1 MPETLTTMT
10 GVILGGGLTL
20 VGLVISLLVW
30 RAKGP
35 ASGLRGVAWSLVPLA
50 AGLLGLM
57 NAVWQF
63 VLSILGI
70 LLGLIFNPMVWAG
83 VALAGLAVV
92 LYVVSGFMMARG
104 VGAQGRA
111 KRSKAAE
118 APGGAAPGAP
128 AAGPAAAPKGQVGGA
143 APQAGK
149 KKQQDDLSDFGDIED
164 LLRKHGID

>member
-20 VGLVISLLVW
+20 VGLVISFLVW

-35 ASGLRGVAWSLVPLA
+35 AAGLRGVAWSLLPLA

-63 VLSILGI
+63 MLSILGI

-92 LYVVSGFMMARG
+92 LYVVSGFMSARG
-104 VGAQGRA
+104 VGTQGRA
-111 KRSKAAE
+111 KEPR
-118 APGGAAPGAP
+118 APKEGQAAPP
-128 AAGPAAAPKGQVGGA
+128 AAGAPPAPKGQVGGA
-143 APQAGK
+143 APKGGK
-149 KKQQDDLSDFGDIED
+149 KKDDDLSDFGDIED
-164 LLRKHGID
+164 LLRKHGIE

>member
-1 MPETLTTMT
+1 MPDTLTTMT

-20 VGLVISLLVW
+20 VGLVISFLVW

-70 LLGLIFNPMVWAG
+70 LMGLIFNPMVWAG

-92 LYVVSGFMMARG
+92 LYVVSGFMLARG
-104 VGAQGRA
+104 AGAEARP
-111 KRSKAAE
+111 KAAKE
-118 APGGAAPGAP
+118 PKAAGGAAPAAGAP
-128 AAGPAAAPKGQVGGA
+128 AAPKGQVGGA
-143 APQAGK
+143 PKGGRK
-149 KKQQDDLSDFGDIED
+149 QDDLSDFGDIED
-164 LLRKHGID
+164 LLRKHGIE

>member
-1 MPETLTTMT
+1 MPDTLTTMT

-20 VGLVISLLVW
+20 VGLVISFLVW

-70 LLGLIFNPMVWAG
+70 LMGLIFNPMVWAG

-92 LYVVSGFMMARG
+92 LYVVSGFMRARG
-104 VGAQGRA
+104 VGTRGRA
-111 KRSKAAE
+111 REPKAAE
-118 APGGAAPGAP
+118 EGGAAAPP
-128 AAGPAAAPKGQVGGA
+128 AAGAPTAPKGQVGGA
-143 APQAGK
+143 APKGGK
-149 KKQQDDLSDFGDIED
+149 KQDDLSEFGDIED
-164 LLRKHGID
+164 LLRKHGIE

>member
-20 VGLVISLLVW
+20 VGLVISFLVW

-92 LYVVSGFMMARG
+92 LYVVSGFMRARG

-111 KRSKAAE
+111 ERSKAAE
-118 APGGAAPGAP
+118 APGAP

-149 KKQQDDLSDFGDIED
+149 KKQQQDDLSDFGDIED

>member
-1 MPETLTTMT
+1 MPDTLTTMT

-20 VGLVISLLVW
+20 VGLVISFLVW

-35 ASGLRGVAWSLVPLA
+35 AAGLRGVAWSLVPLA

-92 LYVVSGFMMARG
+92 LYVVSGFMRARG
-104 VGAQGRA
+104 VGTEARA
-111 KRSKAAE
+111 REPRAAGE
-118 APGGAAPGAP
+118 GGAATP
-128 AAGPAAAPKGQVGGA
+128 AAGAPAAPKGQVGGA
-143 APQAGK
+143 APKGGK
-149 KKQQDDLSDFGDIED
+149 KQDDASDFGDIED
-164 LLRKHGID
+164 LLRKHGIE